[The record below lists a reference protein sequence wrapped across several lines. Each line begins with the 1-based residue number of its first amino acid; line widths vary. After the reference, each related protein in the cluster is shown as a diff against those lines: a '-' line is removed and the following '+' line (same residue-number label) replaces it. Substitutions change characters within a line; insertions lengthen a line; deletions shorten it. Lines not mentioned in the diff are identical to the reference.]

1 MLGYYKKRMGFFT
14 GYSEIIGNPT
24 DIRLPKRL
32 KRLEGQFSW
41 QGRVRAVLKSGNVT
55 PIGYYDGYGRIEV
68 GNNKYNL
75 DEKVGRGVGSGDA
88 FMITDYV
95 YQKIIDHKK
104 YYSEMNLYTMLLNN
118 SRFTDRETKILGYK
132 DELIELSVF
141 RLNPN
146 RSKIIFGEDDW
157 YYTDPRRETDKGKK
171 SKERIERL
179 VNEFMDRN
187 SIKNSNNNSRIKWE
201 KKFVKNMPTNE
212 VGSLNNFKDGNKVIQ
227 YKVGNINKYVS
238 QYTFIQ
244 MAKMSPNIAYNKPE
258 NRILFKNPFTRA
270 NVKRGEIK
278 FMVLKNAATKIQS
291 VVRGKKAR
299 NVVQERKTAA
309 RRKLLANA
317 TAKRK

>member
-1 MLGYYKKRMGFFT
+1 MGFFT

-146 RSKIIFGEDDW
+146 RSKIIFEEDDW

-187 SIKNSNNNSRIKWE
+187 SISNSNNNSRIKWE

-212 VGSLNNFKDGNKVIQ
+212 AGSLNNFKDGNKVIQ
-227 YKVGNINKYVS
+227 FKVGNINKYVS

>member
-1 MLGYYKKRMGFFT
+1 
-14 GYSEIIGNPT
+14 
-24 DIRLPKRL
+24 
-32 KRLEGQFSW
+32 
-41 QGRVRAVLKSGNVT
+41 
-55 PIGYYDGYGRIEV
+55 
-68 GNNKYNL
+68 
-75 DEKVGRGVGSGDA
+75 
-88 FMITDYV
+88 
-95 YQKIIDHKK
+95 
-104 YYSEMNLYTMLLNN
+104 MLLNN
-118 SRFTDRETKILGYK
+118 SRFTDRETRILGFK
-132 DELIELSVF
+132 DELIQLSMF
-141 RLNPN
+141 RLNPNRSFSN